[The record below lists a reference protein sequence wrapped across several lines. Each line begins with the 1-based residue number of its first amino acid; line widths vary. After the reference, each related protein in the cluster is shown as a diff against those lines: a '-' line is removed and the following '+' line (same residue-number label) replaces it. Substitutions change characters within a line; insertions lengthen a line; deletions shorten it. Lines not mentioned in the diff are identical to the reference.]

1 MATKASR
8 EVLLVEDAPA
18 LATVYLEYLKK
29 AGIEA
34 EHVATGAAA
43 LDHIRAHLPKLVIL
57 DLQLPDMSGLEILRT
72 LKRDDVP
79 TSVVVIT
86 AHGSVNTAVEAMQA
100 GASDFIVKPFSAD
113 RLVVTSRNALERQK
127 LQNLVATY
135 RDEIGG
141 RSRYHG
147 FVGSAPVMQPIYRTI
162 DSAAASKAT
171 VFITGESG
179 TGKEVCAEAIHKAST
194 RRNKPFIAINCGAI
208 PKDLIE
214 SEIFGHVQGAFTGAT
229 KDRDGAAAR
238 AHEGTLF
245 LDELCEMELNMQT
258 KLLRFLQTSSFTM
271 LGGAKL
277 EKVDVRILCATNRD
291 PMKEVEEGRFRE
303 DLYYRLHVI
312 PIHLPPLR
320 ERDDDAIEIANVLLA
335 QYAKEE
341 GKQFKGFAAD
351 VEAMIRAY
359 HWPGNIRQ
367 LQNVIRNVVVL
378 NDGELVTADM
388 APPPLSP
395 GMRALRT
402 GPSPLAGASS
412 PGVPSSARET
422 AAEPISKPEI
432 KPLWMIEQNA
442 IERAIAFCDGNIPR
456 AAALLEVAPSTIYRK
471 KQAWEAREG

>member
-1 MATKASR
+1 M
-8 EVLLVEDAPA
+8 
-18 LATVYLEYLKK
+18 
-29 AGIEA
+29 
-34 EHVATGAAA
+34 
-43 LDHIRAHLPKLVIL
+43 
-57 DLQLPDMSGLEILRT
+57 
-72 LKRDDVP
+72 
-79 TSVVVIT
+79 
-86 AHGSVNTAVEAMQA
+86 
-100 GASDFIVKPFSAD
+100 
-113 RLVVTSRNALERQK
+113 TSRNALERQK

-135 RDEIGG
+135 RDEVGG

-147 FVGSAPVMQPIYRTI
+147 FIGSAPIMQPIYRII
-162 DSAAASKAT
+162 DSAASSKAT

-179 TGKEVCAEAIHKAST
+179 TGKEVCAEAIHKASA
-194 RRNKPFIAINCGAI
+194 RRNKPFVAINCGAI

-229 KDRDGAAAR
+229 KDRDGAASR

-245 LDELCEMELNMQT
+245 LDELCEMEMNMQT
-258 KLLRFLQTSSFTM
+258 KLLRFLQTSSFTK

-291 PMKEVEEGRFRE
+291 PMREVEEGRFRE

-320 ERDDDAIEIANVLLA
+320 DRDDDAIEIATVLLT

-378 NDGELVTADM
+378 NDGEYVTADM

-395 GMRALRT
+395 GLRALRS
-402 GPSPLAGASS
+402 GGFRLCRYLAPCLRAQARGLFLSLPGSRRSS
-412 PGVPSSARET
+412 RSG
-422 AAEPISKPEI
+422 
-432 KPLWMIEQNA
+432 
-442 IERAIAFCDGNIPR
+442 
-456 AAALLEVAPSTIYRK
+456 
-471 KQAWEAREG
+471 

>member
-8 EVLLVEDAPA
+8 EVLLVEDVPS

-57 DLQLPDMSGLEILRT
+57 DLQLPDMSGLEVLRT

-147 FVGSAPVMQPIYRTI
+147 FVGSAPAMQPIYRII

-179 TGKEVCAEAIHKAST
+179 TGKEVCAEAIHKASA

-258 KLLRFLQTSSFTM
+258 KLLRFLQTSSFTK

-395 GMRALRT
+395 GMRALRA
-402 GPSPLAGASS
+402 GPPIVASS
-412 PGVPSSARET
+412 SSGAPTSYRE
-422 AAEPISKPEI
+422 APADPHGKPEI
-432 KPLWMIEQNA
+432 KPLWMIEQSA

-471 KQAWEAREG
+471 KQAWEAMES